1 MMDEYPFITITLL
14 SFFLF
19 VYMRIF
25 LPFSIHL
32 EIFLL
37 SSSYFLSWYRMPTGS
52 LNHMCSVIIE
62 VVGHKH
68 DDFSVAYLVSEST
81 TLANISTVPIE
92 KGLHPKSYLSS
103 QRENGQG

>member
-14 SFFLF
+14 SFF
-19 VYMRIF
+19 VYMRTF

-52 LNHMCSVIIE
+52 LNHLCSVMVE

-81 TLANISTVPIE
+81 ALANISTVPTK
-92 KGLHPKSYLSS
+92 KGLHSKSYLSS

>member
-14 SFFLF
+14 SFF
-19 VYMRIF
+19 VYMRTF

-52 LNHMCSVIIE
+52 LNHLCSVMVE

-68 DDFSVAYLVSEST
+68 DDFSVAYLVSGST
-81 TLANISTVPIE
+81 ALANISTVPIK